1 MESRQS
7 FLLYRSFA
15 EVMAELPD
23 AEAGKLYKAI
33 AAYALDGEEPELS
46 GYLAGYF
53 RLIKPQLDANNNR
66 YKNGLKGGRPKKET
80 TGNKEEKP
88 VETAEKTD
96 GNEEEKPKENQNET
110 TPQPNENENENENE
124 NVNVNN
130 KGSGAKSPRAKFIKP
145 TLAEL
150 KAYAAEN
157 NLELD
162 AEDFMDYYESN
173 KWRVGRNPMVDW
185 KATARRW
192 SRKNSS
198 QDHIKPQKKDD
209 SIEQLQKI
217 EQQALRK
224 GAAI

>member
-53 RLIKPQLDANNNR
+53 RLIKPQLDANNTR
-66 YKNGLKGGRPKKET
+66 YKNGLKGGRPKKEID
-80 TGNKEEKP
+80 GNKEEKP
-88 VETAEKTD
+88 VETEEKTD

-110 TPQPNENENENENE
+110 TPQPNENENENEN
-124 NVNVNN
+124 VNVNN
-130 KGSGAKSPRAKFIKP
+130 KGSGAKSPRSRFKAP
-145 TLAEL
+145 TREEV
-150 KAYAAEN
+150 KQYAAEN
-157 NLELD
+157 KLALNVD
-162 AEDFMDYYESN
+162 NFMDYYESN
-173 KWRVGRNPMVDW
+173 GWKVGKNPMKDW

-192 SRKNSS
+192 SRESRAQPPKIDENIDEL
-198 QDHIKPQKKDD
+198 QQ
-209 SIEQLQKI
+209 IEQL
-217 EQQALRK
+217 ALRK

>member
-88 VETAEKTD
+88 VEMVEETD
-96 GNEEEKPKENQNET
+96 GNKDEKPKENQKET
-110 TPQPNENENENENE
+110 TPQPNENENENE

-130 KGSGAKSPRAKFIKP
+130 KGSGAKSPRSRFKAP
-145 TLAEL
+145 TREEV
-150 KAYAAEN
+150 KQYAAEN
-157 NLELD
+157 KLALNVD
-162 AEDFMDYYESN
+162 NFMDYYESN
-173 KWRVGRNPMVDW
+173 GWKVGKNPMKDW

-192 SRKNSS
+192 SRENRAQEPKRDENIDEL
-198 QDHIKPQKKDD
+198 QQ
-209 SIEQLQKI
+209 IEQL
-217 EQQALRK
+217 ALRK

>member
-53 RLIKPQLDANNNR
+53 RLIKPQLDANNAR

-88 VETAEKTD
+88 VETTEETD

-110 TPQPNENENENENE
+110 TPQPNENENENV

-130 KGSGAKSPRAKFIKP
+130 KGSGAKSPRSRFKAP
-145 TLAEL
+145 TREEV
-150 KAYAAEN
+150 KQYAAEN
-157 NLELD
+157 KLALNVD
-162 AEDFMDYYESN
+162 NFMDYYESN
-173 KWRVGRNPMVDW
+173 GWKVGKNPMKDW

-192 SRKNSS
+192 SRENRAQEPKRDESIDEL
-198 QDHIKPQKKDD
+198 QQ
-209 SIEQLQKI
+209 IEQL
-217 EQQALRK
+217 ALRK
-224 GAAI
+224 VEAGCIK

>member
-53 RLIKPQLDANNNR
+53 RLIKPQLDANNAR

-80 TGNKEEKP
+80 TGNKEDKP
-88 VETAEKTD
+88 VETAEETN
-96 GNEEEKPKENQNET
+96 GNEEEKPKENQKET
-110 TPQPNENENENENE
+110 TLQPNENENENE
-124 NVNVNN
+124 NVNN
-130 KGSGAKSPRAKFIKP
+130 KGSGAKSPRSRFKAP
-145 TLAEL
+145 TREEV
-150 KAYAAEN
+150 KQYAAEN
-157 NLELD
+157 KLTLNVD
-162 AEDFMDYYESN
+162 NFMDYYESN
-173 KWRVGRNPMVDW
+173 GWKVGKNPMKDW

-192 SRKNSS
+192 SRENRAQEPKRDENIDEL
-198 QDHIKPQKKDD
+198 QQ
-209 SIEQLQKI
+209 IEQL
-217 EQQALRK
+217 ALRK
-224 GAAI
+224 GAGG

>member
-53 RLIKPQLDANNNR
+53 RLIKPQLDANNTR

-80 TGNKEEKP
+80 TENKEEKP
-88 VETAEKTD
+88 VETAEETD
-96 GNEEEKPKENQNET
+96 GNEEEKPKENQKET
-110 TPQPNENENENENE
+110 TPQPNENENENEN
-124 NVNVNN
+124 VND
-130 KGSGAKSPRAKFIKP
+130 KGSGAKSPRSRFKAP
-145 TLAEL
+145 TREEV
-150 KAYAAEN
+150 KQYAAEN
-157 NLELD
+157 ALALNVD
-162 AEDFMDYYESN
+162 NFMDYYESN
-173 KWRVGRNPMVDW
+173 GWKVGKNPMKDW

-192 SRKNSS
+192 SRENRAQEPKRDESIDEL
-198 QDHIKPQKKDD
+198 QQ
-209 SIEQLQKI
+209 IEQL
-217 EQQALRK
+217 ALRK

>member
-53 RLIKPQLDANNNR
+53 RLIKPQLDANNAR

-88 VETAEKTD
+88 VETAEETD
-96 GNEEEKPKENQNET
+96 GNEEEKPNENQNET
-110 TPQPNENENENENE
+110 TPQPNENENENENVNE
-124 NVNVNN
+124 NVNN
-130 KGSGAKSPRAKFIKP
+130 KGSGAKSPRSRFKAP
-145 TLAEL
+145 TREEV
-150 KAYAAEN
+150 KQYAAEN
-157 NLELD
+157 KLALNVD
-162 AEDFMDYYESN
+162 NFMDYYESN
-173 KWRVGRNPMVDW
+173 GWKVGKNPMKDW

-192 SRKNSS
+192 SRENRAQEPKRDESIDEL
-198 QDHIKPQKKDD
+198 QQ
-209 SIEQLQKI
+209 IEQL
-217 EQQALRK
+217 ALRK

>member
-88 VETAEKTD
+88 VETAEETD

-124 NVNVNN
+124 NVNI
-130 KGSGAKSPRAKFIKP
+130 KGSGAKSPRSRFKAP
-145 TLAEL
+145 TREEV
-150 KAYAAEN
+150 KQYAAEN
-157 NLELD
+157 KLTLNVD
-162 AEDFMDYYESN
+162 NFMDYYESN
-173 KWRVGRNPMVDW
+173 GWKVGKNPMKDW

-192 SRKNSS
+192 SRENRAQEPKRDESINEL
-198 QDHIKPQKKDD
+198 QQ
-209 SIEQLQKI
+209 IEQL
-217 EQQALRK
+217 ALRK

>member
-1 MESRQS
+1 MEKRQS

-88 VETAEKTD
+88 VETAEETD

-110 TPQPNENENENENE
+110 TPQPNENENENEN
-124 NVNVNN
+124 VNVNN
-130 KGSGAKSPRAKFIKP
+130 KGSGAKSPRSRFKAP
-145 TLAEL
+145 TREEV
-150 KAYAAEN
+150 KQYAAEN
-157 NLELD
+157 KLALNVD
-162 AEDFMDYYESN
+162 NFMDYYESN
-173 KWRVGRNPMVDW
+173 GWKVGKNPMKDW

-192 SRKNSS
+192 SRENRAQEPKRDESINEL
-198 QDHIKPQKKDD
+198 QQ
-209 SIEQLQKI
+209 IEQL
-217 EQQALRK
+217 ALRK
-224 GAAI
+224 GTAI

>member
-80 TGNKEEKP
+80 TGNKEDKP
-88 VETAEKTD
+88 VETVEETD
-96 GNEEEKPKENQNET
+96 GNEEEKPNENQNET
-110 TPQPNENENENENE
+110 TTQPNENENENENE
-124 NVNVNN
+124 NVNN
-130 KGSGAKSPRAKFIKP
+130 KGSGAKSPRSRFKAP
-145 TLAEL
+145 TREEVKQYATENKLAL
-150 KAYAAEN
+150 N
-157 NLELD
+157 VDN
-162 AEDFMDYYESN
+162 FMDYYESN
-173 KWRVGRNPMVDW
+173 GWKVGKNPMKDW

-192 SRKNSS
+192 SRESRAQPPKRDESIDEL
-198 QDHIKPQKKDD
+198 QQ
-209 SIEQLQKI
+209 IEQL
-217 EQQALRK
+217 ALRK
-224 GAAI
+224 VEAGCIK

>member
-80 TGNKEEKP
+80 TENKEDKP
-88 VETAEKTD
+88 VEMAEETD

-124 NVNVNN
+124 NVNN
-130 KGSGAKSPRAKFIKP
+130 KGSGAKSPRSRFKAP
-145 TLAEL
+145 TREEV
-150 KAYAAEN
+150 KQYAAEN
-157 NLELD
+157 KLALNVD
-162 AEDFMDYYESN
+162 NFMDYYESN
-173 KWRVGRNPMVDW
+173 GWKVGKNPMKDW

-192 SRKNSS
+192 SRESRAQPPKRDESIDEL
-198 QDHIKPQKKDD
+198 QQ
-209 SIEQLQKI
+209 IEQL
-217 EQQALRK
+217 ALRK
-224 GAAI
+224 VEAGCIK

>member
-88 VETAEKTD
+88 VETAEETD

-124 NVNVNN
+124 NN
-130 KGSGAKSPRAKFIKP
+130 KGSGAKSPRSRFKAP
-145 TLAEL
+145 TREEV
-150 KAYAAEN
+150 KQYAAEN
-157 NLELD
+157 KLTLNVD
-162 AEDFMDYYESN
+162 NFMDYYESN
-173 KWRVGRNPMVDW
+173 GWKVGKNPMKDW

-192 SRKNSS
+192 SRENRAQEPKRDESINEL
-198 QDHIKPQKKDD
+198 QQ
-209 SIEQLQKI
+209 IEQL
-217 EQQALRK
+217 ALRK

>member
-88 VETAEKTD
+88 VETAEETD
-96 GNEEEKPKENQNET
+96 GNEEKKPKENQNET

-124 NVNVNN
+124 NVNI
-130 KGSGAKSPRAKFIKP
+130 KGSGAKSPRSRFKAP
-145 TLAEL
+145 TREEV
-150 KAYAAEN
+150 KQYAAEN
-157 NLELD
+157 KLALNVD
-162 AEDFMDYYESN
+162 NFMDYYESN
-173 KWRVGRNPMVDW
+173 GWKVGKNPMKDW

-192 SRKNSS
+192 SRENRAQEPKRDESINEL
-198 QDHIKPQKKDD
+198 QQ
-209 SIEQLQKI
+209 IEQL
-217 EQQALRK
+217 ALRK